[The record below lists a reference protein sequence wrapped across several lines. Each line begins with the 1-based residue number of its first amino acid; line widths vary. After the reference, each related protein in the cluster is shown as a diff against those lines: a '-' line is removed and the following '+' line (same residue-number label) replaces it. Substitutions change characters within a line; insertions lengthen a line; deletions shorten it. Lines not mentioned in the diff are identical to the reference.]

1 MLWRDC
7 LEQLCYILTLTF
19 YFTAWRNMKI
29 AKELEERERFDDMQ
43 FQRAGRGPI
52 IKTYKFDP
60 TKVSGPPVTPPTKK

>member
-1 MLWRDC
+1 
-7 LEQLCYILTLTF
+7 
-19 YFTAWRNMKI
+19 MKI